1 MRLQSTQIILLEYDL
16 SDPTLEKI
24 EHELRLLNVNM
35 AEANDI
41 AMLTAYSSMPA
52 DLDELSRKALRRLR
66 DKLMERA
73 RIRADS

>member
-1 MRLQSTQIILLEYDL
+1 MRLQSTQITLLEYDL
-16 SDPTLEKI
+16 SDQTLEKI
-24 EHELRLLNVNM
+24 EHELRQLNVNM

-41 AMLTAYSSMPA
+41 AMLTANSSMPA

-73 RIRADS
+73 RMRADS